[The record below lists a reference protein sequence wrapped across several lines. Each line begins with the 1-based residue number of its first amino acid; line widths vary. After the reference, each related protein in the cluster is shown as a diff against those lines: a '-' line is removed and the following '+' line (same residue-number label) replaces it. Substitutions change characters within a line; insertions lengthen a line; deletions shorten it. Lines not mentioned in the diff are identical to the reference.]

1 VFALRFF
8 KSIDES
14 RHLYHRSSV
23 CTFKKLSRLKI
34 PLSVQ
39 KKNLKQHTIKPPDVR
54 PSLLTV
60 QLGRVYIYIYAGK
73 LSTAVFDLYFYFYDI
88 LRYDFKSYFRKSDE
102 RMCIRPSRSA
112 DHVIR
117 DLLASCCAHPGSKKF
132 GSPYTAWRGTTI
144 VFKTVFNTNS
154 TLALRKTNANLL
166 NRIETFPV

>member
-1 VFALRFF
+1 MFALRFF

-60 QLGRVYIYIYAGK
+60 QLGRVYIYILVCREIVDRCIRFVLLFLRYFTIRFQIVFSKIRRTYVYPPQPFGRSRYTRFAGK
-73 LSTAVFDLYFYFYDI
+73 L
-88 LRYDFKSYFRKSDE
+88 LRPPGLEK
-102 RMCIRPSRSA
+102 IRISVHGVTWNHNR
-112 DHVIR
+112 VQNR
-117 DLLASCCAHPGSKKF
+117 VQYK
-132 GSPYTAWRGTTI
+132 
-144 VFKTVFNTNS
+144 
-154 TLALRKTNANLL
+154 L
-166 NRIETFPV
+166 NVSVT